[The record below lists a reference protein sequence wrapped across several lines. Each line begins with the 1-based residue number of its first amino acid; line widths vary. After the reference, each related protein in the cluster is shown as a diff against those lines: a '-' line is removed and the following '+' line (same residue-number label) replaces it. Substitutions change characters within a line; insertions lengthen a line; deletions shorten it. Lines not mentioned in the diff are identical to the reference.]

1 MNWYVI
7 YTKSRFEKKTELL
20 LLEKGIEAYCPK
32 REVSKQW
39 SDRKKLVVEPLF
51 RSYVFVKINQIQK
64 YDVLN
69 TDGVVTF
76 IGYKGGQMA
85 TMRESEIERIKAM
98 LNEYDHQNIKIKTFE
113 PNELV
118 TISSGAFMDFQG
130 RVIDHKGHKTT
141 LYLEQLGLKIE
152 IDLEK
157 NILEKNIILGN
168 QPTAKYL

>member
-7 YTKSRFEKKTELL
+7 YTKSRFEKKTEQL

-51 RSYVFVKINQIQK
+51 RSYVFVKIKESQK

-69 TDGVVTF
+69 THGVVTF
-76 IGYKGGQMA
+76 IGYKGGLMA
-85 TMRESEIERIKAM
+85 TMRESEIDRIKAM
-98 LNEYDHQNIKIKTFE
+98 LNEYDHQNIKVKSFE
-113 PNELV
+113 PNDLV

-130 RVIDHKGHKTT
+130 RVIDHKGHKAT

-152 IDLEK
+152 IDLDR
-157 NILEKNIILGN
+157 NILQKNTILGN